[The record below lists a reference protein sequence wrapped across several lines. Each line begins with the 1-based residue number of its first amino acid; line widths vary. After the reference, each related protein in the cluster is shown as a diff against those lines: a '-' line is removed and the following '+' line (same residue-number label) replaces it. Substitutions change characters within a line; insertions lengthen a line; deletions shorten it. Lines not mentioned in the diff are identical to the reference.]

1 MCPLPNRRSTAP
13 STAKDQRSD
22 WTSHKPHCH
31 PSTPPSQ
38 IWYDKYR
45 KCKDGNKHEGR
56 LELITWSTPANE
68 HEDWSEDMGWG
79 NVIVAE
85 AEDLKRKFEREMNGD
100 EAKLY
105 KYWPQAFRWT
115 CCDTVGNQRYGCDH
129 HGRGSTPCSCDF
141 CKMGKRIPDGLHNK
155 RVNSAAGKG
164 LKFSRGP
171 DPRSIN
177 RLEGGIAEAAREI
190 LGMLDSKHVA

>member
-1 MCPLPNRRSTAP
+1 MLRPDRLQDFFESTFTMSDLNQTQSSP
-13 STAKDQRSD
+13 SSGCVVCHRTTPIKKCVRCQTAQYCSVDCQRSD
-22 WTSHKPHCH
+22 WTSHTPHCH

-85 AEDLKRKFEREMNGD
+85 AEDLKRKFETEMNGD

-105 KYWPQAFRWT
+105 KYWPQAFRWS
-115 CCDTVGNQRYGCDH
+115 CCGTVGDQRYGCDH
-129 HGRGSTPCSCDF
+129 HGRGSTPCTCDF
-141 CKMGKRIPDGLHNK
+141 CKVCQ
-155 RVNSAAGKG
+155 RVPN
-164 LKFSRGP
+164 LFSLVLV
-171 DPRSIN
+171 D
-177 RLEGGIAEAAREI
+177 
-190 LGMLDSKHVA
+190 